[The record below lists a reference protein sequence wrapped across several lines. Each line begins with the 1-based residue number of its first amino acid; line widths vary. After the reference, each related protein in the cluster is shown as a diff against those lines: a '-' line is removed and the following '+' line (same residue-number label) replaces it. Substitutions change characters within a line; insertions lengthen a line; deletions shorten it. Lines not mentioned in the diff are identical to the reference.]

1 MEENWRQALWSHRTS
16 NFWTCQSCF
25 LPSNW
30 YSECE
35 HPFQFDKLM
44 VITDEPAVQ
53 SARLLSLGSNCI
65 QATSTTC
72 SRYLCYSIDA
82 ESCSSIPK
90 SSKWSK
96 AGFGSSRCKQKIIL
110 SWSETKKFHPIRTCV
125 SHHLWSLILRRPF
138 PCILYSL
145 RVQRFLFSLLMRHF
159 FQISIRFES
168 KPHTFISLLLNCSS
182 LSHSFIK
189 DLHPILQEWVT
200 HVKW

>member
-1 MEENWRQALWSHRTS
+1 
-16 NFWTCQSCF
+16 
-25 LPSNW
+25 
-30 YSECE
+30 
-35 HPFQFDKLM
+35 M

-53 SARLLSLGSNCI
+53 SARLLSVRSNCI
-65 QATSTTC
+65 QATSGTC

-96 AGFGSSRCKQKIIL
+96 AGFGSSRCEHKIIL
-110 SWSETKKFHPIRTCV
+110 SWCETKKFHRIRTCV
-125 SHHLWSLILRRPF
+125 SHHLWNLILSPF

-189 DLHPILQEWVT
+189 DLHPTRMSYARQV
-200 HVKW
+200 VSFS

>member
-1 MEENWRQALWSHRTS
+1 MITKTVERTKFTSVRRKIGAKPYEVTEPRTS
-16 NFWTCQSCF
+16 ELVNL

-30 YSECE
+30 YSECK

-65 QATSTTC
+65 QATSSTC

-96 AGFGSSRCKQKIIL
+96 AGFGSSWCKHKIIL

-138 PCILYSL
+138 TCILYFL
-145 RVQRFLFSLLMRHF
+145 RVQRFFFFLLMRHF
-159 FQISIRFES
+159 FPNFNSLWVQALHIYRSFTELL
-168 KPHTFISLLLNCSS
+168 KPFTLVH
-182 LSHSFIK
+182 
-189 DLHPILQEWVT
+189 
-200 HVKW
+200 